1 MTARS
6 KFFDDDIVDR
16 TLLSARPPL
25 QKDGFVRIQKFFVRS
40 EIKIAI
46 GLVLASIVIGYF
58 AGNIFG
64 SKDLK
69 PIKASTSTSENVD
82 MAPSTTLVAIT
93 KIKIYVTGEVNSPGV
108 YEIENNSRLGD
119 VLAVA
124 GNTTANADLS
134 SCNLASFLSDG
145 MKIAIPSKGQNTSAI
160 CGANVQA
167 SPSNVEPGLN
177 VSSSSATATP
187 GSTLVNLNTATQSEL
202 ESLPGVGPS
211 YALGIIDFRSKN
223 GGFKSVA
230 DLQKVKGIGEKRY
243 QDLKDLVTT

>member
-1 MTARS
+1 MTTRS
-6 KFFDDDIVDR
+6 RFFDDEIVSR
-16 TLLSARPPL
+16 TAIGARPPL
-25 QKDGFVRIQKFFVRS
+25 QSDSFEKIQKFFARS

-46 GLVLASIVIGYF
+46 GLILASIVIGYF

-69 PIKASTSTSENVD
+69 PLKTSASTSENVD

-108 YEIENNSRLGD
+108 YEIENNSRLSD
-119 VLAVA
+119 VLAIA

-145 MKIAIPSKGQNTSAI
+145 MKIAIPSKSPNSEAS
-160 CGANVQA
+160 CGANMQA
-167 SPSNVEPGLN
+167 SLSNVEPGPN
-177 VSSSSATATP
+177 VSSSSATPTP
-187 GSTLVNLNTATQSEL
+187 GSTLINLNTATQSEL

-211 YALGIIDFRSKN
+211 YATGIIDFRSKN